1 MTATEYGLR
10 RILRLETT
18 YIRKQGQG
26 FRLWKGRLI
35 TEADF
40 QQATAMP
47 QRPYIC
53 ASNPCRK
60 HQYLNV
66 EGNVLE
72 NLEKLIA

>member
-26 FRLWKGRLI
+26 YRLYKGRLI
-35 TEADF
+35 PEADF
-40 QQATAMP
+40 QEATAMP
-47 QRPYIC
+47 ERPYIC
-53 ASNPCRK
+53 QDNPCK
-60 HQYLNV
+60 KYQYLNI
-66 EGNVLE
+66 EGNVIE